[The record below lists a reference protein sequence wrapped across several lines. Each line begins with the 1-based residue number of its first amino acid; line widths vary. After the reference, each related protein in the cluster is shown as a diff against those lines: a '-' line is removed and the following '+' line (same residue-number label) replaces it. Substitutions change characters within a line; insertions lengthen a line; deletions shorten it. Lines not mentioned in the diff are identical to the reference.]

1 MSLKFSWK
9 KLGLLIFLSSLCLI
23 SSFYWVPLP
32 ERLSAESSSVLLY
45 RDGSVAHIFLA
56 PDERWRTKVNLDDI
70 DPKYIDALL
79 TVEDARFYQHPGFDP
94 ISIIRAFAQNL
105 ISGEIISGAST
116 LTMQLVRIVEP
127 RPRTYRSK
135 FIEIWRS
142 MQLEFRYSKREILE
156 QYLSFIPF
164 GRNIE
169 GLEAASLAYFG
180 RLPHHLEAEQIALLI
195 AIPQNPN
202 ARVPS
207 PENKERLIYAR
218 NHIAKLLAAQNKLPI
233 AENESLETAVLEKEV
248 PLYLLPFPRECPHLA
263 MILKDKLPAGEKIYT
278 TLDQKIQAKLRKIM
292 LQRQKS
298 YQAKGIHNG
307 AIVVLDREALEYRAI
322 IGNFDYWTDEN
333 AQKIPAFAVERSAG
347 STLKPF
353 LYAQGIDLGI
363 ANPARKME
371 DIPISFRGYR
381 PKNYTENFSGLVSLE
396 DSLSQ
401 SLNIPFIQLLDEI
414 SLDEFLRV
422 LRRAGITRFMDQRHK
437 LGLSVAVGL
446 ELTPIELNK
455 GYLTLANQGVYQHP
469 HFLKEEHENR
479 DELERSLLDHPLP
492 DDEIFSPA
500 SIWLTEKAL
509 QKRDRPDFP
518 TQSEYTGKQ
527 RPLAWKTGTSFG
539 FHDAWTSGWGSKY
552 VTTVWFGNLDYT
564 SSSHLIGSEI
574 AGTVFFDVMEQLEE
588 PFLQKPAPPD
598 IIPIEVCAY
607 SGLIPAEACTERS
620 HSFARMDRVPT
631 KKCANHHF
639 IYVNDAGERV
649 NPSCQN
655 KGKKTS
661 IMIPSPEYQRWSR
674 LPNPLPPMA
683 EQCSLSTQIESDLWI
698 RNPREAQRI
707 LLLDKKE
714 TRIPL
719 QADYLDQDA
728 KLYWFIDGDFIG
740 AHTAK
745 NTVWWFPQ
753 KGTYTITVE
762 DDFGHKDQVTISVD
776 DFRAEQNTP

>member
-1 MSLKFSWK
+1 MFRFSLRSSWK
-9 KLGLLIFLSSLCLI
+9 KLGLIILLLSLSLV
-23 SSFYWVPLP
+23 SSFYLVPLP

-56 PDERWRTKVNLDDI
+56 PDERWRTKVDLDDI
-70 DPKYIDALL
+70 DPQYIDALL
-79 TVEDARFYQHPGFDP
+79 AIEDSRFYQHPGFDP
-94 ISIIRAFAQNL
+94 ISIFRAFGQN
-105 ISGEIISGAST
+105 IASGKIISGAST

-127 RPRTYRSK
+127 RPRTYTSK
-135 FIEIWRS
+135 LVEIWRA
-142 MQLEFRYSKREILE
+142 MQLEFRFSKQEILE

-180 RLPHHLEAEQIALLI
+180 HLPNHLEAEQISLLI

-207 PENKERLIYAR
+207 IENKERLTYAR
-218 NHIAKLLAAQNKLPI
+218 NHVAQLLDAQNKLPI
-233 AENESLETAVLEKEV
+233 AENESIEAAVLSKDV

-263 MILKDKLPAGEKIYT
+263 MMLKDKIKAGEKIHT
-278 TLDQKIQAKLRKIM
+278 TLDKKIQAKTRAILNK
-292 LQRQKS
+292 RQAS
-298 YQAKGIHNG
+298 YQEKGIHNG
-307 AIVVLDREALEYRAI
+307 AILVLDKETLEYRAM
-322 IGNFDYWTDEN
+322 IGNFDYWTDEH

-381 PKNYTENFSGLVSLE
+381 PKNYTEKFSGLISLE

-414 SLDEFLRV
+414 SLDEFLRI
-422 LRRAGITRFMDQRHK
+422 LRRTGISRFMEQRHR

-446 ELTPIELNK
+446 ELTPIELNQ
-455 GYLTLANQGVYQHP
+455 GYLTLANQGVYQRP
-469 HFLKEEHENR
+469 HFIDDDQENR
-479 DELERSLLDHPLP
+479 DELEKDLLGIPLR
-492 DDEIFSPA
+492 DDEIFSQA
-500 SIWLTEKAL
+500 SAWLTEKAL

-539 FHDAWTSGWGSKY
+539 FHDAWTSGWGDKY
-552 VTTVWFGNLDYT
+552 VTTVWFGNLDYS

-574 AGTVFFDVMEQLEE
+574 AGTVFFDVMEQLEK
-588 PFLQKPAPPD
+588 PFLLKRAPPD
-598 IIPIEVCAY
+598 LIPIEVCSY
-607 SGLIPAEACTERS
+607 SGLIPTDACTERE

-631 KKCANHHF
+631 KKCPHHHF
-639 IYVNDAGERV
+639 IHVNEDGERV
-649 NPSCQN
+649 NPSCQD
-655 KGKKTS
+655 KGKQKS
-661 IMIPSPEYQRWSR
+661 ILIPSPEYQRWSR
-674 LPNPLPPMA
+674 LPNPLPKMA
-683 EQCSLSTQIESDLWI
+683 EECSSTSQIESNLLI
-698 RNPREAQRI
+698 RSPRESQRI

-714 TRIPL
+714 TRVPL
-719 QADYLDQDA
+719 RADYLDQEA
-728 KLYWFIDGDFIG
+728 KLYWFVDGDFLG
-740 AHTAK
+740 AHSAK
-745 NTVWWFPQ
+745 DTVWWFPK

-762 DDFGHKDQVTISVD
+762 DDWGHKDQVTIAVD
-776 DFRAEQNTP
+776 EF